1 MEKYII
7 IFKNWNG
14 FEVFKSISGNILAMI
29 PKKVIKANVK
39 TLVFSIWFKDMVAT
53 TVTKIPTVIC
63 VLKFAILNLY

>member
-1 MEKYII
+1 M
-7 IFKNWNG
+7 
-14 FEVFKSISGNILAMI
+14 LAMI